1 MKHTAV
7 LVFIATLLP
16 MQGPLQAQTS
26 PPVATAQQVTHT
38 ETHSFLL
45 PFMTPTGEKYW
56 VGFPVELRYPGTLT
70 GKVSCKNE
78 INMPEGRSLVEHP
91 LHALIHFEDYNK
103 QLSSMGV
110 KYFTDQAT
118 VSYDVTAY
126 DLQRGKIFH
135 VKVSNRN
142 ARVRADCTL
151 TITFAQ
157 TVDRQQLQRNLPV
170 EPVRKQLPLERRLP

>member
-26 PPVATAQQVTHT
+26 PPVVAAQKVTHT
-38 ETHSFLL
+38 EIHSFLL
-45 PFMTPTGEKYW
+45 PTGEKYW
-56 VGFPVELRYPGTLT
+56 FGFPVELRYPGTLT

-78 INMPEGRSLVEHP
+78 VNMPEGRSLVQHP
-91 LHALIHFEDYNK
+91 LHVLIHFEDYNK
-103 QLSSMGV
+103 QLSTMGV

-118 VSYDVTAY
+118 VSYGVTAY

-142 ARVRADCTL
+142 ALVKADCTL

-157 TVDRQQLQRNLPV
+157 TVDRQQLQPNLPV
-170 EPVRKQLPLERRLP
+170 EPVRKQLPLERRVP